1 MLSFIGLIAIIFVAV
16 KYFPEIIKFSIKAF
30 IVLLMIWFL
39 FGTLAWIFGISLA
52 IHINESIL
60 QLTTIGV

>member
-1 MLSFIGLIAIIFVAV
+1 
-16 KYFPEIIKFSIKAF
+16 
-30 IVLLMIWFL
+30 LLMIWFL